1 MTRLLIFC
9 ALLVTAVLF
18 QALQARPPLIEINE
32 KIASPSSESLAANSS
47 LDSTHPVEN
56 SDSQQRSSW
65 STEQKRSIKERLAR
79 WSPIEFSELDLAGP
93 SPADQLLLLESIC
106 QQELTRLGQ
115 KDPAAAV
122 PLLTMRL
129 KGGSTL
135 AYRSLQI
142 RAATAETVLPSG
154 LSIRIP
160 TSRIEATQVTTTVP
174 PAATSPSGS
183 LVDTISM
190 VDSIGRQE
198 PIDPIR
204 WRSWLEQGG
213 PVMLARLIPTE
224 RSKPLHELTR
234 NAGKSVPSD
243 SSEVAGKSA
252 EQLNQWIASIR
263 TRLRAGFPTE
273 QRQGT
278 LEQIDQWQKWL
289 DIHASDGYTSQT
301 RYQQMSQQLR
311 LLKLDIVK
319 STGF

>member
-18 QALQARPPLIEINE
+18 QALKARPPLIEINE

-65 STEQKRSIKERLAR
+65 STEQKRSIEERLAR
-79 WSPIEFSELDLAGP
+79 WSPIEISELDLAGP
-93 SPADQLLLLESIC
+93 SPEDQLLLLESIC

-115 KDPAAAV
+115 KNPAAAV
-122 PLLTMRL
+122 PLLAMRL

-160 TSRIEATQVTTTVP
+160 TSRIEATQVTTTVR

-234 NAGKSVPSD
+234 NAGMSLPSD
-243 SSEVAGKSA
+243 LPEVAGKST

-263 TRLRAGFPTE
+263 TLLREGFPSE
-273 QRQGT
+273 QRVEV
-278 LEQIDQWQKWL
+278 LEQIDQWQQWL
-289 DIHASDGYTSQT
+289 DLQALTAQT

>member
-47 LDSTHPVEN
+47 LDSTHSVEN

-79 WSPIEFSELDLAGP
+79 WSPIEISELDLAGP
-93 SPADQLLLLESIC
+93 SPEDQLLLLESIC

-122 PLLTMRL
+122 PLLAMRL

-160 TSRIEATQVTTTVP
+160 TARIEATQVTTTVP

-234 NAGKSVPSD
+234 NAGKSLPSD
-243 SSEVAGKSA
+243 LPEVAGKST

-263 TRLRAGFPTE
+263 TLLREGFPSE
-273 QRQGT
+273 QRVEV
-278 LEQIDQWQKWL
+278 LEQIDQWQQWL
-289 DIHASDGYTSQT
+289 DLQALTAQT

>member
-9 ALLVTAVLF
+9 ALMVTAVLF
-18 QALQARPPLIEINE
+18 QALQARPPLIEISE
-32 KIASPSSESLAANSS
+32 KIASPSSVSLAANSS

-56 SDSQQRSSW
+56 SDSQQRSHW
-65 STEQKRSIKERLAR
+65 STEQKRSIEERLSR
-79 WSPIEFSELDLAGP
+79 WSPIEISELELAGP
-93 SPADQLLLLESIC
+93 SPADQLLLLESLC

-142 RAATAETVLPSG
+142 RAATVQTVLPSG

-160 TSRIEATQVTTTVP
+160 SSRIEATQVTTTVP

-183 LVDTISM
+183 LVDTISI
-190 VDSIGRQE
+190 VNSIGRQE

-204 WRSWLEQGG
+204 WRSWLEHGG

-234 NAGKSVPSD
+234 NAGKSLPSD
-243 SSEVAGKSA
+243 LPEVAGKST
-252 EQLNQWIASIR
+252 EQLSQWISSIR
-263 TRLRAGFPTE
+263 TLLREGFPSE
-273 QRQGT
+273 QRVEV
-278 LEQIDQWQKWL
+278 LEQIDQWQQWL
-289 DIHASDGYTSQT
+289 DLQALTAQT

>member
-1 MTRLLIFC
+1 MTRMLIFC

-18 QALQARPPLIEINE
+18 QALQARPPLIKFSE
-32 KIASPSSESLAANSS
+32 KITSPSTESLAANPS
-47 LDSTHPVEN
+47 LDSTAPVEN
-56 SDSQQRSSW
+56 SDSQQRSNW
-65 STEQKRSIKERLAR
+65 STEQKRSIEERLTR
-79 WSPIEFSELDLAGP
+79 WSPIEISELDLAGP
-93 SPADQLLLLESIC
+93 SPEDQLLLLESIC

-115 KDPAAAV
+115 KDSAATV

-160 TSRIEATQVTTTVP
+160 TSRIEATQRSMTVP

-183 LVDTISM
+183 LIDTISI
-190 VDSIGRQE
+190 VDSIRRQE
-198 PIDPIR
+198 PINPIR
-204 WRSWLEQGG
+204 WHSWLEQGG
-213 PVMLARLIPTE
+213 PEMLARLIPTD
-224 RSKPLHELTR
+224 RSKPLQQLTR
-234 NAGKSVPSD
+234 SAWKSLPSE
-243 SSEVAGKSA
+243 SPEVAGKSA
-252 EQLNQWIASIR
+252 VQLNQWIGSIR
-263 TRLRAGFPTE
+263 TRLREGFPTE
-273 QRQGT
+273 QRQET
-278 LEQIDQWQKWL
+278 LEQLDQWQKWL
-289 DIHASDGYTSQT
+289 DIHASDGYTLQT

>member
-32 KIASPSSESLAANSS
+32 KIASPSSDSLGANSS
-47 LDSTHPVEN
+47 LDFTPSVEN

-65 STEQKRSIKERLAR
+65 SAEQIRSIEGRLAR
-79 WSPIEFSELDLAGP
+79 WSSIESSELDLAGP
-93 SPADQLLLLESIC
+93 SPADQLLLLESLC

-122 PLLTMRL
+122 PLRTMRL
-129 KGGSTL
+129 KGGATL
-135 AYRSLQI
+135 AYRSLLI

-174 PAATSPSGS
+174 PAATFPSGS
-183 LVDTISM
+183 LIDTISM
-190 VDSIGRQE
+190 VDSIRRKK

-204 WRSWLEQGG
+204 WRSWLERGG
-213 PVMLARLIPTE
+213 PEMLARLIPTE

-234 NAGKSVPSD
+234 NGWKSLPSD
-243 SSEVAGKSA
+243 LPEVAGKSTD
-252 EQLNQWIASIR
+252 QLNRWIASIR
-263 TRLRAGFPTE
+263 TLLREGFPSE
-273 QRQGT
+273 QRVEV
-278 LEQIDQWQKWL
+278 LEQIDQWQQWL
-289 DIHASDGYTSQT
+289 DLQALTAQT